1 MNSVAGQQNL
11 ISLLPRLLYVVGK
24 TPFLPGSLV
33 RQAGAWKNGTEVKL
47 ETE

>member
-1 MNSVAGQQNL
+1 MTMKKLLLTLL
-11 ISLLPRLLYVVGK
+11 IGGGA
-24 TPFLPGSLV
+24 GSLV